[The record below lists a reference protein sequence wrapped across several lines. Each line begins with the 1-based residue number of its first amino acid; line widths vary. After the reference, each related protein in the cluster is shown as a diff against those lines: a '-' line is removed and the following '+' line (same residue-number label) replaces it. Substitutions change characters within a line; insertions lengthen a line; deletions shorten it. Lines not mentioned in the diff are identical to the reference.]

1 MTLKIRK
8 SPFKTMAQGE
18 LVPIAQ
24 NVVMRMREHPEYAAV
39 LPQVDLL
46 DQLTQAF
53 SHMLAESSA
62 GGMDRVA
69 LKNEAK
75 MRLIKSMYTIA
86 DWLNTHDTGNISWFT
101 NAGFYMNDDRGRKNE
116 ELLPPTKLRVLPQAT
131 SGALELRFSL
141 PNPQAVRTTGLEYS
155 LDDGQN
161 WHNGAYSSVRSI
173 KLSGLPARQTAL
185 FRLRSI
191 GNGQKVSVWTEPVE
205 VYLF

>member
-1 MTLKIRK
+1 MTQKIRK
-8 SPFKTMAQGE
+8 SEFKTMPQGE

-24 NVVMRMREHPEYAAV
+24 NVVMRMREHSEYAEA

-46 DQLTQAF
+46 DQLTQAY
-53 SHMLAESSA
+53 SHTLAESSA

-75 MRLIKSMYTIA
+75 MRLIKSMYSLA
-86 DWLNTHDTGNISWFT
+86 DWLNMHDTGNISWFT
-101 NAGFYMNDDRGRKNE
+101 NAGFFMSEDRGRKNE
-116 ELLPPTKLRVLPQAT
+116 ELLPPTKMRVLPQGT
-131 SGALELRFSL
+131 PGELELRFSL
-141 PNPQAVRTTGLEYS
+141 PNPRTVRTTGLEYS
-155 LDDGQN
+155 LDAGQS

-191 GNGQKVSVWTEPVE
+191 GKGQKVSVWTEPME